1 MDARTGTQGLAGQG
15 ALGKAT
21 IVGTLLQVAMV
32 VLGHYSEP
40 VRNGFAVGGTGI
52 AAVTGYLFSRWAG
65 RASRGGSASGGAIA
79 GGVAG
84 LLGTIVSALLGDV
97 TGQTIGIGT
106 ISSVVAGLVGGAVG
120 HKGRA

>member
-1 MDARTGTQGLAGQG
+1 MEARTGIPAVAGQG

-21 IVGTLLQVAMV
+21 LIGTLLQVAMV

-40 VRNGFAVGGTGI
+40 VRNSFAVGGTGL
-52 AAVTGYLFSRWAG
+52 AALTGYLFSRWAG
-65 RASRGGSASGGAIA
+65 RAARGGSASGGAIA

-84 LLGTIVSALLGDV
+84 LIGTVVSALLGDV

-106 ISSVVAGLVGGAVG
+106 ISSVVAGFLGGAVG
-120 HKGRA
+120 HRGRA